1 MFANWVCKIPKRLKV
16 LKKPRISKV
25 FFLRFKSSKRN
36 WIEVTKIKLEVFCL
50 QRRIN
55 SKLYTKTSNQLLV
68 ACQILLHLQN
78 PNLLSVFAMN
88 SRIQVPVNM
97 ATNANMTMSSE
108 GVKILCRK
116 ATMSVC
122 ITTPQRV
129 AKKVLKI
136 VKTITLG
143 LQTKEN

>member
-1 MFANWVCKIPKRLKV
+1 MFANWLFKILKRLKV
-16 LKKPRISKV
+16 LKKPRIYKV
-25 FFLRFKSSKRN
+25 FFLRFKLSKRN
-36 WIEVTKIKLEVFCL
+36 WIEVTAKTLKFFCRQL
-50 QRRIN
+50 KKSSN
-55 SKLYTKTSNQLLV
+55 LHTHGSNQLFL
-68 ACQILLHLQN
+68 CQILLHIQH
-78 PNLLSVFAMN
+78 PNLLSVFALN
-88 SRIQVPVNM
+88 SRIQVPVNL
-97 ATNANMTMSSE
+97 ATNASMTMSSKK
-108 GVKILCRK
+108 VKILCRK